1 MFLYDPHRVEN
12 RVAPVCIAANN
23 FKNLVEQKPKLVN
36 IYLYLSIYTHECMYV
51 YVCTCTHTYIQ
62 VHTGVHRCV
71 YVCIHVCMWSFK
83 CMYCMYTYMTYIH
96 DLRTLSKIQKLKNQE
111 NGKKLLSLKNSL
123 YRYMGTHMYPGTG
136 NSVYTEG
143 RLSMVG
149 GCWQNTRII
158 YVKVKEK
165 YVQILSSRTE

>member
-1 MFLYDPHRVEN
+1 
-12 RVAPVCIAANN
+12 
-23 FKNLVEQKPKLVN
+23 
-36 IYLYLSIYTHECMYV
+36 MYV
-51 YVCTCTHTYIQ
+51 YVHVHTYIQ

-136 NSVYTEG
+136 NTVYTEG

-158 YVKVKEK
+158 YVKVKESTNFIIVVDTSK
-165 YVQILSSRTE
+165 SRTEVPVCGTVHDTCSHIYTYIHHTCN